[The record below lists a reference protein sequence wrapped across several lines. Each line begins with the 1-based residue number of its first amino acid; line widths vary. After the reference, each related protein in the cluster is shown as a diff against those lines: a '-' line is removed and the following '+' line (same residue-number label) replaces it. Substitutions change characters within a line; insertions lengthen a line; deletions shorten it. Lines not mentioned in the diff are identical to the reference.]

1 MECQLEK
8 LPRIFLYNL
17 TRCISLNHSAKCLA
31 TCWSV
36 IGSIWLHMSLR
47 GNLCIHKG
55 RFPWITEHDVSHL
68 LVSYLP
74 HLKSEKL
81 YIFII
86 ILIMVAEI
94 YNLSKNSSLSK
105 YTVVYSKLSK
115 VWEQLTFLLKMF
127 LFEVLSLYLT
137 LEEKMTLKSRL
148 HIKYLTRNP
157 KHHLILG

>member
-1 MECQLEK
+1 MFSSLLK
-8 LPRIFLYNL
+8 LDKLNLVTDVPLRKSLYPQREIPRNYWA
-17 TRCISLNHSAKCLA
+17 C
-31 TCWSV
+31 
-36 IGSIWLHMSLR
+36 
-47 GNLCIHKG
+47 
-55 RFPWITEHDVSHL
+55 EHDVPHL
-68 LVSYLP
+68 LVKKKKKEKKRKEENTFFSYLP

-115 VWEQLTFLLKMF
+115 VWEQLIFLLKMF